1 MQGVFDLE
9 NFLEVHS
16 IHLQHPGGLRSKHEK
31 AYGHRG
37 EKISIFQSH
46 MQSAV
51 SHCVCVWA
59 YITERWNLGLI
70 LQTFFLPGY
79 TGFL

>member
-51 SHCVCVWA
+51 SQPGFP
-59 YITERWNLGLI
+59 LGHF
-70 LQTFFLPGY
+70 TDF
-79 TGFL
+79 TCS